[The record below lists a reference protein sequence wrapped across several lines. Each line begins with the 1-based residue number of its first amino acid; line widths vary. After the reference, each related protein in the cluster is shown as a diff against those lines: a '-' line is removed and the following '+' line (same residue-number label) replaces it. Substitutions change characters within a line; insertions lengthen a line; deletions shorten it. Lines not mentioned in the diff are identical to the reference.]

1 VINVLRRVQTNRGQ
15 TYGTGSLT
23 QEAVIHEAVEG
34 LSHKLQSRLMKLG
47 NNLRGALSG
56 SLTTKHNDLAN
67 APDETRTDVGP
78 IPPLASIS
86 WEAFCKAAFTHR
98 FYVAVIPE
106 FYKVKSGGTNGPES
120 SVTVSDLSFL
130 WITLLARNGGKKD
143 TVSESRYGLAVKYL
157 THTLIGHENFMTH
170 VHGVDEL
177 EAPKAVVP
185 PSSGSE
191 SSSEGSSDSSSDDSS
206 DDSSSDSPSDSSD
219 REKFPKT
226 VPAPVRVAAP
236 K

>member
-1 VINVLRRVQTNRGQ
+1 MINVLRRVQTNRGQ

-23 QEAVIHEAVEG
+23 QEAVLNEAVEG
-34 LSHKLQSRLMKLG
+34 LPHKPKSRLAKLG

-56 SLTTKHNDLAN
+56 SLTTKYNNLAN
-67 APDETRTDVGP
+67 APDETRTAVGP

-86 WEAFCKAAFTHR
+86 WEAFCEAAFMHR
-98 FYVAVIPE
+98 FYVSVIPE

-143 TVSESRYGLAVKYL
+143 TVRLSRYDEAVKYL

-177 EAPKAVVP
+177 EAAVVP

-191 SSSEGSSDSSSDDSS
+191 SSEDSSDSSSDDSS

-219 REKFPKT
+219 REELPTT
-226 VPAPVRVAAP
+226 VPAPVRVTAP